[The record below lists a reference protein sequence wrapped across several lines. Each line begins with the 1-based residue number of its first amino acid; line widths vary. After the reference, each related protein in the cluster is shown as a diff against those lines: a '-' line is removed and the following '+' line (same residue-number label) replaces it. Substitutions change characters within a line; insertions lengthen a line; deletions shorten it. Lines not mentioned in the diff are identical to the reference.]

1 MFPQGRVFPPHLP
14 LFWSLRSCP
23 HMASVPLSQDYL
35 DKLLIWIY
43 SGFHLR
49 WRPVHV
55 GKPRQRFGQTL
66 HVTERERDTQ
76 KGTNAESR
84 TRRNTNTEWKRSSTS
99 LSQPPDNESS
109 RNTAG
114 RSPNPQAGD
123 HKCLILHDKHHQ
135 KILPVTRQ
143 GFLLESHNAGCLKSL
158 KSYKLED
165 LIQKHK
171 PGSVFVHLGL
181 EDLQKHKDPE
191 DLASDFKE
199 LMDYILVETQVKL
212 CISSILKTKSPRLND
227 SIASVNRSIFSYS
240 NKLRRESQAARE
252 RIFTFNNANVD
263 KEILLSNDGISLND
277 YGTTK
282 LAARL
287 THCLNKIQRANQK
300 SSTISRQHN
309 G

>member
-1 MFPQGRVFPPHLP
+1 MCNMFYH
-14 LFWSLRSCP
+14 
-23 HMASVPLSQDYL
+23 
-35 DKLLIWIY
+35 
-43 SGFHLR
+43 
-49 WRPVHV
+49 
-55 GKPRQRFGQTL
+55 
-66 HVTERERDTQ
+66 
-76 KGTNAESR
+76 
-84 TRRNTNTEWKRSSTS
+84 
-99 LSQPPDNESS
+99 
-109 RNTAG
+109 
-114 RSPNPQAGD
+114 
-123 HKCLILHDKHHQ
+123 
-135 KILPVTRQ
+135 
-143 GFLLESHNAGCLKSL
+143 KSL